1 MRRELTFDPAL
12 AKNKQLYLRYSHDDV
27 FQLYV
32 NGMQLVSTGYEWKSD
47 LRVNIPDSIAE
58 TMKDGKAVIAA
69 HCENRMGGA
78 LVDFGLYAELRKL
91 NKRLSMCKQPRRI
104 IPSNV
109 EMWN

>member
-1 MRRELTFDPAL
+1 MGEARTDIDPAL

-58 TMKDGKAVIAA
+58 TMKDGKAVLPLI
-69 HCENRMGGA
+69 
-78 LVDFGLYAELRKL
+78 V
-91 NKRLSMCKQPRRI
+91 RI
-104 IPSNV
+104 VWEVHWLTSDYMQN
-109 EMWN
+109 

>member
-1 MRRELTFDPAL
+1 
-12 AKNKQLYLRYSHDDV
+12 
-27 FQLYV
+27 
-32 NGMQLVSTGYEWKSD
+32 MQLVSTGYEWKSD

-78 LVDFGLYAELRKL
+78 LVDFGLYAELREAEQTSVDVQATQNSKH
-91 NKRLSMCKQPRRI
+91 I

-109 EMWN
+109 EM